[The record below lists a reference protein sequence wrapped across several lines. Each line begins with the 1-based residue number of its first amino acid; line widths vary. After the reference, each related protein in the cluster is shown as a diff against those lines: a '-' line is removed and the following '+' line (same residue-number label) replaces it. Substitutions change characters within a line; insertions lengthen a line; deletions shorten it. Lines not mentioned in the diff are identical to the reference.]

1 MTVMLAAACRTPFVG
16 IDGALA
22 GWHPVDL
29 SALVMNEVVRRGG
42 VAAES
47 VDEVWVGCAEPVGA
61 QGANMARA
69 AVLSAGWPERI
80 GGVVVEAAETS
91 GSAALHGAVAAIES
105 GSVGAAVVVGVSVA
119 SIVAPGA
126 SALGRVYGQP
136 WGAGPAARAAEAGG
150 LLPLPRAA
158 EAGAALLEIDRA
170 QQDLAASRS
179 AERRRSAVAV
189 GLVRVAARGGN
200 CAPAARGT
208 FVSGDDHRE
217 VIEDPAE
224 LEPLF
229 DADGTV
235 TAHSFAP
242 PVDGAAALL
251 LTAEGH
257 DAEGRDLAE
266 VVGVGR
272 AAGDPLDAT
281 GGVELALRRALPL
294 SGAAP
299 ADVARWEVAETTAA
313 GFLTVCRRLGVD
325 PQCANPDGG
334 TLGVGDGGAADELR
348 LAVDGVPAA
357 ADGDRIA
364 TVSAGT
370 TGSAVTLWRRR
381 A

>member
-29 SALVMNEVVRRGG
+29 SALVMNEVIRRGG

-105 GSVGAAVVVGVSVA
+105 GSVGTAVVVGVSVA

-136 WGAGPAARAAEAGG
+136 WGGGPAARVAEAGG

-158 EAGAALLEIDRA
+158 EVSAALLEIDRA
-170 QQDLAASRS
+170 QQDFAASRS
-179 AERRRSAVAV
+179 VERRRSAVAV
-189 GLVRVAARGGN
+189 GRVRVAARGGN
-200 CAPAARGT
+200 RAPAARGA

-251 LTAEGH
+251 LTADGLEVEG
-257 DAEGRDLAE
+257 GVLAE

-281 GGVELALRRALPL
+281 GGVGQALRRALSD
-294 SGAAP
+294 SGAVP
-299 ADVARWEVAETTAA
+299 ADVVRWEVAETTAA
-313 GFLTVCRRLGVD
+313 GFLSVCRRLGVD
-325 PQCANPDGG
+325 PGCANPDGG
-334 TLGVGDGGAADELR
+334 TLGVGDAGAAEELR
-348 LAVDGVPAA
+348 LTVDGVPAA
-357 ADGDRIA
+357 AGGDLVA
-364 TVSAGT
+364 AVSAGT

>member
-16 IDGALA
+16 TDGALA

-29 SALVMNEVVRRGG
+29 SALVMNEVIRRGG

-80 GGVVVEAAETS
+80 GGAVVEAAETS
-91 GSAALHGAVAAIES
+91 GSAALHAAVAGIES
-105 GSVGAAVVVGVSVA
+105 GSVGTAVVVGVSVA

-136 WGAGPAARAAEAGG
+136 WGEGPAARVAETGG
-150 LLPLPRAA
+150 LLPSPRAA

-179 AERRRSAVAV
+179 AQRRRSAVAS
-189 GLVRVAARGGN
+189 GLVRVAGRGGN
-200 CAPAARGT
+200 RSPAARGT
-208 FVSGDDHRE
+208 FVTGDDHRE
-217 VIEDPAE
+217 AIEDPAE

-251 LTAEGH
+251 LTADGLAVEG
-257 DAEGRDLAE
+257 GVLAE
-266 VVGVGR
+266 AIGVGR
-272 AAGDPLDAT
+272 AAGDPLDAS
-281 GGVELALRRALPL
+281 GGVGQALRRALSD

-299 ADVARWEVAETTAA
+299 ADVVRWEVAETTAA
-313 GFLTVCRRLGVD
+313 GFLSVCRRLGVD
-325 PQCANPDGG
+325 PGCANPDGG
-334 TLGVGDGGAADELR
+334 TLGVGDAGAAEELR
-348 LAVDGVPAA
+348 LTVDGVLAA
-357 ADGDRIA
+357 ADGDWVA
-364 TVSAGT
+364 AVSAGT

>member
-1 MTVMLAAACRTPFVG
+1 MLAAACRTPFTA
-16 IDGALA
+16 IDGALS

-29 SALVMNEVVRRGG
+29 CALVMNEVIGRGG

-61 QGANMARA
+61 QGANLARA
-69 AVLSAGWPERI
+69 AVLSAGWPEGI
-80 GGVVVEAAETS
+80 AGAVVEAAETS
-91 GSAALHGAVAAIES
+91 GSAALHGAVAAIAS
-105 GSVGAAVVVGVSVA
+105 GSVGTAVVAGVSVA

-126 SALGRVYGQP
+126 SALGRLYGPP
-136 WGAGPAARAAEAGG
+136 WGEGPASRVARAGG

-158 EAGAALLEIDRA
+158 EATAALLAIDRA

-179 AERRRSAVAV
+179 VQRRRAAAAT
-189 GLVRVAARGGN
+189 GLVRVAARAGN
-200 CAPAARGT
+200 RAPALREA

-217 VIEDPAE
+217 LLGDPAG

-251 LTAEGH
+251 LTAET
-257 DAEGRDLAE
+257 AAVEGGALAE
-266 VVGVGR
+266 VVGLGR
-272 AAGDPLDAT
+272 GAGDPLDAT
-281 GGVELALRRALPL
+281 GGVGAALRRAFSD
-294 SGAAP
+294 SGAA
-299 ADVARWEVAETTAA
+299 AEDVVRWEVTENTAA
-313 GFLTVCRRLGVD
+313 GFLSVCRRLGVD
-325 PQCANPDGG
+325 PDCANPDGG
-334 TLGVGDGGAADELR
+334 TLGVGDAGGAEELR
-348 LAVDGVPAA
+348 LSVDGVSAAGDGDLVAA
-357 ADGDRIA
+357 A
-364 TVSAGT
+364 SAGT

>member
-1 MTVMLAAACRTPFVG
+1 MLAAACRTPFVG
-16 IDGALA
+16 TGGALA

-29 SALVMNEVVRRGG
+29 SAAVMNEVVERAGSG
-42 VAAES
+42 VNAES

-69 AVLSAGWPERI
+69 AVLSAGWPDRV
-80 GGVVVEAAETS
+80 GGAVVDAAETS
-91 GSAALHGAVAAIES
+91 GSAALHAAIAAIES
-105 GSVGAAVVVGVSVA
+105 GSTGAAVVVGVSVA

-126 SALGRVYGQP
+126 AALGRVYGRP
-136 WGAGPAARAAEAGG
+136 WGRGPASRVADAGG

-158 EAGAALLEIDRA
+158 DAGAARLAIGRA

-179 AERRRSAVAV
+179 VERRRSAAAA
-189 GLVRVAARGGN
+189 GLFRVAARGGN
-200 CAPAARGT
+200 RAPAARGT

-217 VIEDPAE
+217 AFEDPAG

-229 DADGTV
+229 DADGAV

-251 LTAEGH
+251 LTAEGQGIETG
-257 DAEGRDLAE
+257 ALAE
-266 VVGVGR
+266 VVGAGR

-281 GGVELALRRALPL
+281 GGVELALRRALSR
-294 SGAAP
+294 SGAVP
-299 ADVARWEVAETTAA
+299 ADVGRWEIAETTAA
-313 GFLTVCRRLGVD
+313 GFLSVCGRLGVA
-325 PQCANPDGG
+325 PGCANPDGG
-334 TLGVGDGGAADELR
+334 TLGVGDAGAAEELR
-348 LAVDGVPAA
+348 LAVDGVVAA
-357 ADGDRIA
+357 AGGDLVA